1 MTIAGPIIS
10 VENVSKYYKKL
21 EAVDDVSFKVQPGQ
35 IFGLIGPD
43 GAGKSTLIHIVS
55 GVLGTKQGQVTVLG
69 RNVLKDPESIKTS
82 IGLLPQGLG
91 MSLAQELSVEENV
104 DYFAAIN
111 LIPRDERDRRKD
123 LLLGATDL
131 NPFRDRP
138 AKNLSGG
145 MKQKLALVCTLIH
158 EPPLVFLDEP
168 TTGVDPISRR
178 DIWTVV
184 NTMVKERGLTVF
196 LTTSYMDEAARC
208 HEILM
213 MHAGH
218 IIERGKPETFAAKL
232 DGRFTQVTTATIEDQ
247 KRALGIIKKNPDV
260 RMDYPMGDA
269 ISVITKEGGPD
280 QIAAYAREHDARIE
294 GAKVETPGIEDVFLS
309 KIASGKEG
317 IDEAAF
323 EEFFGVHGAPVK
335 AGPDI
340 MIKTEHLTKRFGA
353 FTAVNDLSF
362 DVKRGEI
369 FGFLGPNGAGK
380 TTTIKML
387 CGLYPPTEGDGSIAG
402 LDLFKEQFKI
412 KESIGYMSQKFS
424 LYRDLTVEE
433 NIELYGGIYGVRREE
448 LANRR
453 DLILRIA
460 DLAGQGEAVTGDLP
474 MGIKQRL
481 ALGCAIIHKP
491 EVIFLDE
498 PTSGVDPIARR
509 QFWDIIYLLSR
520 RMGVTVLV
528 TTHYM
533 DEAEHCD
540 RLSLMTR
547 GNLVAMGSPDGLKK
561 QVTDRIGQLLE
572 LSTSDPFGT
581 VDALKSTFEHCFI
594 YGAEVHLYS
603 EEGEKA
609 VPRIREILKGAGIE
623 LKEAK
628 LASIGDPL
636 GLDHRWTLTPPGWRP
651 RRRPPR
657 RGTISAR
664 R

>member
-1 MTIAGPIIS
+1 MTDADPIIR
-10 VENVSKYYKKL
+10 VEGVSKFYKKL
-21 EAVDDVSFKVQPGQ
+21 RAVDDVSLVVQPGQ

-43 GAGKSTLIHIVS
+43 GAGKSTLIHIIS
-55 GVLGTKQGQVTVLG
+55 GVLGTKQGAVTVLG
-69 RNVLKDPESIKTS
+69 CNVLTDPERIKTS

-111 LIPRDERDRRKD
+111 LLSREQRDTRKK
-123 LLLGATDL
+123 LLLDATGLD
-131 NPFRDRP
+131 PFRDRP

-184 NTMVKERGLTVF
+184 NDMVKQRGLTVF

-213 MHAGH
+213 MHGGE
-218 IIERGKPETFAAKL
+218 IIERGPPESFPAKL
-232 DGRFTQVTTATIEDQ
+232 DGKFSQVSVATIEEQ
-247 KRALGIIKKNPDV
+247 QRALKVIKEMDDV
-260 RMDYPMGDA
+260 RMAYPMGDA
-269 ISVITKEGGPD
+269 INVISKKDGPE
-280 QIAAYAREHDARIE
+280 QIATYVRAHGATIE
-294 GAKVETPGIEDVFLS
+294 GAKVDTPGIEDVFLS
-309 KIASGKEG
+309 KIASGREG

-323 EEFFGVHGAPVK
+323 EEFFGTQAGHAPENRDV
-335 AGPDI
+335 
-340 MIKTEHLTKRFGA
+340 MIRTEELTKRFGA
-353 FTAVNDLSF
+353 FTAVDRVSL
-362 DVKRGEI
+362 DVRHGEI

-387 CGLYPPTEGDGSIAG
+387 CGLYPPTDGKGFIAG
-402 LDLFKEQFKI
+402 LDLFRQQFEI
-412 KESIGYMSQKFS
+412 KKSIGYMSQKFS

-433 NIELYGGIYGVRREE
+433 NIELYGGIYGVPRDE
-448 LANRR
+448 LPHRR

-460 DLAGQGEAVTGDLP
+460 DLAGQGDAVTGDLP

-547 GNLVAMGSPDGLKK
+547 GKLVALGAPDELKG
-561 QVTDRIGQLLE
+561 QVTAQIGQLLE
-572 LSTSDPFGT
+572 LATSDPFGA

-594 YGAEVHLYS
+594 YGAEVHLYTK
-603 EEGEKA
+603 EGQRAVGQIRDLLKEK
-609 VPRIREILKGAGIE
+609 GIE
-623 LKEAK
+623 LRAAVLGQMPFEDVFVTFCEQ
-628 LASIGDPL
+628 ASGE
-636 GLDHRWTLTPPGWRP
+636 GK
-651 RRRPPR
+651 
-657 RGTISAR
+657 
-664 R
+664 